1 MPRGGIFHAG
11 EAAAAGGDLSHHC
24 RRHCY
29 GAAVPPGTAGGEAGL
44 CAQKHHLG
52 LRHRLVFSAGA
63 AQRSGNRS
71 AGGRDRTGRFPHLPA
86 LIPGSAEETVC
97 KGVFS

>member
-1 MPRGGIFHAG
+1 MREKQPRLVVTFHTTAG
-11 EAAAAGGDLSHHC
+11 AIATEQLC
-24 RRHCY
+24 RREQLEGKLVSVPRSITSDC
-29 GAAVPPGTAGGEAGL
+29 GTPGPLRRSCAALWKPL
-44 CAQKHHLG
+44 
-52 LRHRLVFSAGA
+52 
-63 AQRSGNRS
+63 